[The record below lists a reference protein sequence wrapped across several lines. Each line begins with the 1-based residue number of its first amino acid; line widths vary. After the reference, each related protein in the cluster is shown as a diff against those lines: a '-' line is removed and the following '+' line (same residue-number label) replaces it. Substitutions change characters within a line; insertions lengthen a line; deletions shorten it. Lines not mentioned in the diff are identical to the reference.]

1 MMKDIIIVIG
11 FIVFVFVVCKLWNM
25 YAMEKYKDIQKRAL
39 KLVYGCYIN
48 SIGRVKLAG
57 TGSDGNGDYDVSKA
71 IKKIE
76 LPGDT
81 RIRA

>member
-57 TGSDGNGDYDVSKA
+57 TGSDENGDYDVSKA

-76 LPGDT
+76 LPGDA

>member
-48 SIGRVKLAG
+48 SIGRVKWRL
-57 TGSDGNGDYDVSKA
+57 
-71 IKKIE
+71 
-76 LPGDT
+76 
-81 RIRA
+81 